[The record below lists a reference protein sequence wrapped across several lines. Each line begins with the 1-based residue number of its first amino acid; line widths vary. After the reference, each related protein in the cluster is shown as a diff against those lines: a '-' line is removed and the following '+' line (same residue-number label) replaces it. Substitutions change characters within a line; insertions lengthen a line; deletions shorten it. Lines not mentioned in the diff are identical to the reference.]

1 MEYLGFLAC
10 ACENFLAWRAS
21 LSVPVSKSKKP
32 MMSHLKYR
40 AVGSSP
46 LIRWV
51 INLRRR
57 FLLLP
62 MRMVDF
68 LALASSYA
76 PSSSGSLSKFGRV
89 NLRHLPFI
97 GIIHPPLMIDA
108 DNRLAYPLG
117 QKLEGKY
124 GDTQRFRRGINHNG
138 N

>member
-1 MEYLGFLAC
+1 LEYLGFLAC

-21 LSVPVSKSKKP
+21 LSMPVSQSQKP

-40 AVGSSP
+40 AVGNCP

-62 MRMVDF
+62 MRMIDF

-76 PSSSGSLSKFGRV
+76 PSFAGSFPKFSRV
-89 NLRHLPFI
+89 NLCHLPFI
-97 GIIHPPLMIDA
+97 GIIHLPLVIDP
-108 DNRLAYPLG
+108 NSRLAYPLA
-117 QKLEGKY
+117 KRLEGMASGNSDRKVNS
-124 GDTQRFRRGINHNG
+124 TNGI
-138 N
+138 